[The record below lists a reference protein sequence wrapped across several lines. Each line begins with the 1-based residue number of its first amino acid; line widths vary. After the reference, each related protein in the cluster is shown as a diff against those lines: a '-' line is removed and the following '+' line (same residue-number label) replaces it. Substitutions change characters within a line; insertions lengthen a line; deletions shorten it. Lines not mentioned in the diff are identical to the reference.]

1 LPQLKKNYTEKNLRL
16 AIDEILSHTEKL
28 IKQAD
33 KFKKIMKNYKLS
45 KETTFIL
52 EIAKSLLKLLKKKDP
67 LRNKIVLNKL
77 DYIKCFVKT
86 FL

>member
-1 LPQLKKNYTEKNLRL
+1 
-16 AIDEILSHTEKL
+16 
-28 IKQAD
+28 
-33 KFKKIMKNYKLS
+33 MKNNKLS

-67 LRNKIVLNKL
+67 LRNKVALKKF